1 MRNATSPQVFIYFRE
16 YINNHK
22 VAIVCSARSGS
33 TKALGTTSLLLRA
46 ASEAL
51 RSSKPIASTPSS
63 PIRKTASRLINYASD
78 HSPSQS
84 ISSRS
89 ASPSLG
95 FTPFL
100 ESNSVPDFIV
110 TVDLIRKQHLDA
122 ARDSVSDPNI
132 LQDLEQDIDHDC
144 DWLKNFLLA
153 AKVCCKLFSSYSL
166 IDYCSKYR
174 SLLS

>member
-1 MRNATSPQVFIYFRE
+1 MRNATSPQSFIYFRK

-33 TKALGTTSLLLRA
+33 TKALGTTNLLLRA
-46 ASEAL
+46 ASEAI

-63 PIRKTASRLINYASD
+63 PTRKTGSRLINYASD
-78 HSPSQS
+78 HSPSHS

-89 ASPSLG
+89 GSPPLG
-95 FTPFL
+95 FTSLL
-100 ESNSVPDFIV
+100 ESNSVPDFFV
-110 TVDLIRKQHLDA
+110 TVDLIRQQHLSA

-132 LQDLEQDIDHDC
+132 LQELEQDIDHDC

-153 AKVCCKLFSSYSL
+153 AKVCCTLGSPR
-166 IDYCSKYR
+166 IP
-174 SLLS
+174 